1 MHALKKIIHT
11 KIILILEMKTPT
23 LNLSSNK
30 NKINEVGNEGAGS
43 QANLYEQTSEK
54 PKEKPEKKTEK

>member
-1 MHALKKIIHT
+1 
-11 KIILILEMKTPT
+11 MKTPT